1 MTLLANTGII
11 IERDEVKL
19 LIDGLHKNIS
29 TTFSGISAE
38 VFADLCEAKK
48 NIYKNINYLIF
59 THLHEDHFSAEYTE
73 KYLKSNKIDGFF
85 APELLKDKYSS
96 LNKVIEENSAEK
108 YFFNLSLGEQR
119 KIKLTTDLSLQIFS
133 AVHAGKQYKDVEN
146 YCYLIDFAG
155 RKLFIISD
163 SDYDSKYFSKMLEN
177 EDIEAVFINPL
188 FLNNKRGREV
198 ITKSIKPKKLIV
210 YHIPFADDD
219 KYKMRKMVSRDAEK
233 YEDQLPEINILWN
246 ELQSLTL

>member
-1 MTLLANTGII
+1 
-11 IERDEVKL
+11 
-19 LIDGLHKNIS
+19 
-29 TTFSGISAE
+29 
-38 VFADLCEAKK
+38 
-48 NIYKNINYLIF
+48 
-59 THLHEDHFSAEYTE
+59 
-73 KYLKSNKIDGFF
+73 
-85 APELLKDKYSS
+85 
-96 LNKVIEENSAEK
+96 
-108 YFFNLSLGEQR
+108 
-119 KIKLTTDLSLQIFS
+119 
-133 AVHAGKQYKDVEN
+133 
-146 YCYLIDFAG
+146 
-155 RKLFIISD
+155 
-163 SDYDSKYFSKMLEN
+163 MLEN